1 MLFYTAGLHLLKSFR
16 APPRYC
22 LLLFFCGVV
31 GTFSEAPNLENTA
44 TLELKTMR
52 AVVYN
57 GPRDVSID
65 NIDDA
70 RIEKPTDAIIRV
82 TTTNICGSD
91 LHMYEGRTD
100 FEKGSVFGHE
110 NLGLV
115 VEVGAGVDRVK

>member
-1 MLFYTAGLHLLKSFR
+1 MK
-16 APPRYC
+16 
-22 LLLFFCGVV
+22 
-31 GTFSEAPNLENTA
+31 
-44 TLELKTMR
+44 